1 MASYSSYGPLDSQ
14 VLPALD
20 THFTGFNTRLRPD
33 QLLPG
38 ELAYSQN
45 GRLGV
50 DGAWQTRP
58 GIDAFGPT
66 LGTTSEALTVPFYV
80 YASKNISGATRSTT
94 TVTVTTTSAHG
105 FTTGTQVGIA
115 GLTGVVDPNGNRTIT
130 VTGGST
136 FTFTI
141 TGATGSETYT
151 GAGTAGAP
159 YLSANVNGCYGSCLF
174 SDPRNSNAEYIILA
188 TNDKAMAVSR
198 STGTATDITYPS
210 GVTITG
216 PVDMKQAFDK
226 VFIFR
231 DGLTALSWDGVLSG
245 SPAFAK
251 VAKGAYAA
259 TAYYNAT
266 NNTAVADGIVTVS
279 ETSHGLTAGKPIYV
293 VDNGTTGMTEGV
305 PYTIA
310 TVPDANTFTFYAQVP
325 DHASHSVVYS
335 VKMSEGRGFT
345 YMPAPAWGVY
355 HQRRLIVPFKWSL
368 SSTETIT
375 ARNVSDEIL
384 FSDVLDSDTYDQLQ
398 NVFRVTAGVADYV
411 QTVHP
416 FTDDAAVAF
425 NRNSIHLI
433 TGLSGS
439 LTDID
444 IKLIT
449 REAGLVARNSVVTI
463 GNEIFFLSDNGVY
476 ATSFG
481 DLYNLRGAGLPL
493 SDPINSVIQR
503 INSAYAYKAVGIFH
517 DNRYWLAL
525 PLDSSTVNN
534 AIVIYNC
541 LNKKWE
547 SVDILNLDG
556 FDINNLIVSG
566 NGGVNKLFAINSFGG
581 IHIIDGRQDD
591 VDRVF
596 TQPGTAAATY
606 AISSYATTRQYI
618 FESAERKKF
627 RSFEIHAESSDTNAS
642 DATIAVEVENPD
654 STATLGTISGYLG
667 SVLPVSEDAS
677 IRGRIGN
684 MRGYGIQTTFTP
696 TSGRPKLRMVRINAI
711 PAFMSTNQAS

>member
-1 MASYSSYGPLDSQ
+1 MATYTSYGPLDSQ
-14 VLPALD
+14 IVPSLD
-20 THFTGFNTRLRPD
+20 THFLGFNTRLRPD

-45 GRLGV
+45 GRMGV
-50 DGAWQTRP
+50 DGAWQVRP

-66 LGTTSEALTVPFYV
+66 LGNTLEGLVVPFYV
-80 YASKNISGATRSTT
+80 YASKNVSGATRSTT

-130 VTGGST
+130 VTGSST

-141 TGATGSETYT
+141 SGATGSETYT

-159 YLSANVNGCYGSCLF
+159 FVSANINGCFGSCLF
-174 SDPRNSNAEYIILA
+174 SDPRNSNSEYIILA
-188 TNDKAMAVSR
+188 TNDKALAVNR
-198 STGTATDITYPS
+198 STGTSTDITYPS

-216 PVDMKQAFDK
+216 PVDMRQTFDK
-226 VFIFR
+226 VLIFR
-231 DGLTALSWDGVLSG
+231 DGLTALSWDGVLTG

-251 VAKGAYAA
+251 VSKGAYTA
-259 TAYYNAT
+259 TTYYNAT
-266 NNTAVADGIVTVS
+266 NNTSIADGIVTVS
-279 ETSHGLTAGKPIYV
+279 ETGHGLSVGQKIYV
-293 VDNGTTGMTEGV
+293 IDNATNGLLENS

-310 TVPDANTFTFYAQVP
+310 TVPDANTFTFYAQIP
-325 DHASHSVVYS
+325 DHSTHSVVYS

-345 YMPAPAWGVY
+345 HMPAPAWGVY

-384 FSDVLDSDTYDQLQ
+384 FSDVLDSNTYDQLQ
-398 NVFRVTAGVADYV
+398 NSFRVTAGIADYV

-433 TGLSGS
+433 TGLSGA
-439 LTDID
+439 LTDIE
-444 IKLIT
+444 IKTIT
-449 REAGLVARNSVVTI
+449 KEAGLVARNSVVTI
-463 GNEIFFLSDNGVY
+463 GNEIYFLSDNGVY
-476 ATSFG
+476 AASFG

-493 SDPINSVIQR
+493 SDSINSVIKR
-503 INSAYAYKAVGIFH
+503 INTAYAYRAVGIFH
-517 DNRYWLAL
+517 DNRYWLAV
-525 PLDSSTVNN
+525 PLDSSMVNN
-534 AIVIYNC
+534 ALLIYNV

-547 SVDILNLDG
+547 SVDVVNLDG

-566 NGGVNKLFAINSFGG
+566 NGSFNKLFAINSFGG
-581 IHIIDGRQDD
+581 IHVIDSRVDA

-596 TQPGTAAATY
+596 TQPGIAAASY
-606 AISSYATTRQYI
+606 PISSYATTRQYI
-618 FESAERKKF
+618 MESAERKKF
-627 RSFEIHAESSDTNAS
+627 LGFELHAESSDSNDS
-642 DATIAVEVENPD
+642 DATISVEVENPD
-654 STATLGTISGYLG
+654 STATLGTLSGYLG
-667 SVLPVSEDAS
+667 AALPVSEDAS

-684 MRGYGIQTTFTP
+684 MRGYGIQLSFTP
-696 TSGRPKLRMVRINAI
+696 TQGRPKLRMVRVNAV